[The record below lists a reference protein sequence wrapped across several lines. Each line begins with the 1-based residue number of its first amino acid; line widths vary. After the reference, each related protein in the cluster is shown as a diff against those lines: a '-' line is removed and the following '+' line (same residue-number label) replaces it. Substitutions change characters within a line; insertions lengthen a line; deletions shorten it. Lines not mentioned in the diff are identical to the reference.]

1 MRVEFKELGKS
12 GVKVSAIGIGTW
24 QWGSREWGWE
34 RDYGRED
41 VLAAFQYALESGINF
56 VDTAEIYGRGKSERL
71 VGEAIKH
78 HRDEIVIATK
88 VWPWNLTSGRLI
100 RAVERSAAR
109 LGVDVIDLYQIHWP
123 NPIFPIGNT
132 MKAMKRLVR
141 LGKVRFVGISNFGLT
156 RTKAAQAALLPLE
169 LASNQVKYNLID
181 RRAERDLLPYAQVS
195 GFTIIAHTPLARA
208 LLTGKFIRGMRPNSL
223 AQAASPKFSSRN
235 LARMDNLQKT
245 LSSISGTR
253 NKTPSQVALNWL
265 ISRENVVA
273 IPGTKTPKHVA
284 DSAGAVGWRL
294 TESECKL
301 LESAASGM
309 EFDVLGMIPN
319 LLRAIF
325 REAMPVQLSS
335 K

>member
-1 MRVEFKELGKS
+1 MEFKELGKS

-24 QWGSREWGWE
+24 QWGSREWGWG

-41 VLAAFQYALESGINF
+41 VLAAFQYALENGINF

-78 HRDEIVIATK
+78 HRDEVVIATK
-88 VWPWNLTSGRLI
+88 VWPWNLTSGRLF
-100 RAVERSAAR
+100 RAVERSASR
-109 LGVDVIDLYQIHWP
+109 LGVDIIDLYQIHWP

-141 LGKVRFVGISNFGLT
+141 LGKVRFVGISNFGLA
-156 RTKAAQAALLPLE
+156 RTKAAQEALLPLE
-169 LASNQVKYNLID
+169 LVSNQVKYNLID
-181 RRAERDLLPYAQVS
+181 RKAETNLLPYARDS

-223 AQAASPKFSSRN
+223 AQAASPKFSPRN

-245 LSSISGTR
+245 LSSISGAR

-265 ISRENVVA
+265 ISKENVVA

-309 EFDVLGMIPN
+309 EFDALGVIPN
-319 LLRAIF
+319 LLHAIF
-325 REAMPVQLSS
+325 RQAIRRS
-335 K
+335 

>member
-1 MRVEFKELGKS
+1 MEFKELGKS

-34 RDYGRED
+34 RDYGRKD

-56 VDTAEIYGRGKSERL
+56 VDTAEVYGRGKSESL
-71 VGEAIKH
+71 IGEAIKH
-78 HRDEIVIATK
+78 HRDEVVIATK

-100 RAVERSAAR
+100 RAAERSASR

-123 NPIFPIGNT
+123 NPIFPIKNT

-141 LGKVRFVGISNFGLT
+141 LGKVRFVGISNFGLA

-181 RRAERDLLPYAQVS
+181 RRAERNLLPYAQDS
-195 GFTIIAHTPLARA
+195 GLTIIAHTPLARA
-208 LLTGKFIRGMRPNSL
+208 LLAGKFIRGIRPTSL

-235 LARMDNLQKT
+235 LARMENLQNT
-245 LSSISGTR
+245 LSSISASR
-253 NKTPSQVALNWL
+253 NKTPSQIALNWL
-265 ISRENVVA
+265 IGKENVVA
-273 IPGTKTPKHVA
+273 IPGTKTTRHVA

-294 TESECKL
+294 SESERSL

-325 REAMPVQLSS
+325 RQAMPVQSTS